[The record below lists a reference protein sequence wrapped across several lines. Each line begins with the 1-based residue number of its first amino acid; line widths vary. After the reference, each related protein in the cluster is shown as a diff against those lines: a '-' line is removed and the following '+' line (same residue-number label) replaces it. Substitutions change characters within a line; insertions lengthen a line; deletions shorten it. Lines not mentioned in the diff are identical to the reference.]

1 MLSRPI
7 AVPKPTSRV
16 EAKRAR
22 QAEQAKQLRECY
34 QAVDARDGGKCRICG
49 RWAKPNAVGLL
60 QRMHRHHMVYRS
72 QGGEE
77 SPENIL
83 SVCAA
88 CHTAIHVTCITRV
101 SGNANVRDLASG
113 KFCGVTLER
122 WREGGWHVEGC
133 V

>member
-16 EAKRAR
+16 EAKRAKR
-22 QAEQAKQLRECY
+22 AAEAKQIRECY

-49 RWAKPNAVGLL
+49 RWAKPDAVGLL
-60 QRMHRHHMVYRS
+60 ERMHRHHMVYRS
-72 QGGEE
+72 QGGEHA
-77 SPENIL
+77 PENVL

-88 CHTAIHVTCITRV
+88 CHAAIHVRGVLRV
-101 SGNANVRDLASG
+101 TGDANVRDAVTG
-113 KFCGVTLER
+113 AFCGVTVER
-122 WREGGWHVEGC
+122 LRDGGWHVEGC